1 MQKLPNGYKVGS
13 PGALVAIVCFF
24 LPWVLQS
31 CGSAPAQ
38 EYSGWQLALG
48 SAAAGE
54 KYNGNFFVFL
64 ILIFAIAV
72 LALAVMAMRR
82 GYATL
87 GDGISLVGLGGL
99 VLLFLYQQFGTP
111 VPEGSTRE
119 ILYGL
124 WGEVIGWVLVVLGGV
139 LNFVDSR
146 KPHTTMTGGV
156 RSAGDD

>member
-1 MQKLPNGYKVGS
+1 MQKLSNGYKVAS
-13 PGALVAIVCFF
+13 PGAAVAIVCFF

-48 SAAAGE
+48 SAAPGE
-54 KYNGNFFVFL
+54 KYNGNFLVFL
-64 ILIFAIAV
+64 ILIFAIIV

-82 GYATL
+82 AHATL
-87 GDGISLVGLGGL
+87 GDGLTLIGLAGL

-111 VPEGSTRE
+111 VPEGSTRQ

-124 WGEVIGWVLVVLGGV
+124 WGEVIGWVLVLLGGI
-139 LNFVDSR
+139 LNLVESHR
-146 KPHTTMTGGV
+146 PRTTLPGV